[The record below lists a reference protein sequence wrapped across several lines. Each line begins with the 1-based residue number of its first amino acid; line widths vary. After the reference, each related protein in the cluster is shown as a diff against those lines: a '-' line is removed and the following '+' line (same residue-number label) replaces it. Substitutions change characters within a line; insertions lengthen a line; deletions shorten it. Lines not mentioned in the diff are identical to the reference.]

1 MLVPVPCCADGK
13 RCNDL
18 LQVLQYI
25 LLYNGLLL
33 LTAFVVKAVATRLQF
48 AGLHAPV
55 WAFGYDGWPRKEKLP
70 TNSA

>member
-1 MLVPVPCCADGK
+1 M
-13 RCNDL
+13 
-18 LQVLQYI
+18 
-25 LLYNGLLL
+25 LYNGLLL

-70 TNSA
+70 ADSA